1 MKIQQGT
8 TSKNFWQERI
18 PPVHKHEVE
27 IIFSSPFMR
36 IPHVLLS
43 LERIDEGQFI
53 ENSAYK
59 QNGKPILHTVNRYDM
74 SAQNVTNTGFILK
87 LETWHQNMIY
97 GYRINWI
104 AISDED

>member
-8 TSKNFWQERI
+8 VSKNFWQERI
-18 PPVHKHEVE
+18 PPVHKLEVVVE
-27 IIFSSPFMR
+27 FSSPFGR

-53 ENSAYK
+53 ENSAFK
-59 QNGKPILHTVNRYDM
+59 QNGQPILHTVNRYDM

-87 LETWHQNMIY
+87 LETWHQNVIY

-104 AISDED
+104 AISDEE

>member
-1 MKIQQGT
+1 
-8 TSKNFWQERI
+8 
-18 PPVHKHEVE
+18 
-27 IIFSSPFMR
+27 
-36 IPHVLLS
+36 
-43 LERIDEGQFI
+43 
-53 ENSAYK
+53 
-59 QNGKPILHTVNRYDM
+59 M